1 MKALALFFVAAFLMR
16 AFTANAQGVR
26 KEIGAAKFDQAVA
39 NLLVALDSKN
49 PGLTRSAIYVLGELK
64 AEKAVIPLMAKLR
77 NSADEKTRIASAYA
91 LCKVGQC
98 VGTFAV
104 KQAVR
109 FDDSEKVKMHAAWYY
124 NLLVSSDTF
133 AFIPTETD
141 CVKTLARFLWD
152 GRRTQEGISSRS

>member
-1 MKALALFFVAAFLMR
+1 MKALASFFVAAFLML
-16 AFTANAQGVR
+16 AFTANAQDIC

-39 NLLVALDSKN
+39 NLLVALDSQN
-49 PGLTRSAIYVLGELK
+49 PGLTRSGIYMLGELK

-77 NSADEKTRIASAYA
+77 NNADEKTRIAAAYA
-91 LCKVGQC
+91 LSKIGQG

-124 NLLVSSDTF
+124 NLLVSGGTF
-133 AFIPTETD
+133 AFIPTETNGT
-141 CVKTLARFLWD
+141 VIAENK
-152 GRRTQEGISSRS
+152 